1 MNDNY
6 KILNLA
12 AQESAEESH
21 LKVYKEVLKLRN
33 SNVWRYGEYE
43 SQSLN
48 SGKVLGFT
56 RQEFPDFFQIS
67 LFFSTFFIFL
77 LVHNSKRNFLHNCR
91 IAPRDVDPRSFL
103 VLVNMADESVSVDS
117 SRFRGVPQVGFVLI
131 RSVGFEGSTVG

>member
-56 RQEFPDFFQIS
+56 RQEFADFFHVS
-67 LFFSTFFIFL
+67 LFLYIFCM
-77 LVHNSKRNFLHNCR
+77 VHNSKRNFLHTCR

-117 SRFRGVPQVGFVLI
+117 SIFRGVPQVGFVLI